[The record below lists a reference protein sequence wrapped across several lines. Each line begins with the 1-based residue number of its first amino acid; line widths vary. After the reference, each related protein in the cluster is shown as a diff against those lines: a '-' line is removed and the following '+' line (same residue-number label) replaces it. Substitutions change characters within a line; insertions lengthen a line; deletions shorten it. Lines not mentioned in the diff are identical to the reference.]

1 VVRFAAALD
10 VVAVARLVVA
20 VRVGRTMV
28 VPEDMLDDVVLVL
41 VCRSCCRVVGRA
53 GDLVPIG
60 LADLVVVFRV
70 CVVIFVFL
78 PTAGEV
84 FLVSGRVVRARASSI
99 IAFSGLDGFKG
110 ETGRDR
116 YDALV
121 GDVISGDC
129 LYVRE
134 LEDFGERTFDSA
146 SRRTCDTERGW
157 PAALGLPRFFGL
169 SRARWASGRGA
180 FSLSE

>member
-10 VVAVARLVVA
+10 VVAVARLAVA

-53 GDLVPIG
+53 GDLVAIG

-110 ETGRDR
+110 EAGRDR

-121 GDVISGDC
+121 GDVMSGDC

-134 LEDFGERTFDSA
+134 LEDFGERTCDSA
-146 SRRTCDTERGW
+146 SRSTCDTDRGW
-157 PAALGLPRFFGL
+157 PAALGLPRFFGF
-169 SRARWASGRGA
+169 SRARWDSGRGA